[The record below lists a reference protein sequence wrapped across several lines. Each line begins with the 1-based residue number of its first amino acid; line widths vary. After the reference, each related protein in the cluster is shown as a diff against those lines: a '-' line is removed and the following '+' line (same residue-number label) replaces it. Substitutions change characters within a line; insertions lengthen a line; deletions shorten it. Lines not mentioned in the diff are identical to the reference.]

1 MKVTFLGHRNTPE
14 RVRKILETVLKNLIE
29 KEGADDFY
37 VGNQGSFDSI
47 AWSVLGGLK
56 GEYPNIERTLVLA
69 YMPRGRINGA
79 SEEETLFPEAV
90 AAAPPRFAICKRNDW
105 MIKECDT
112 VITYVTH
119 SRGGAARFKE
129 KAEKLDKRVIE
140 LSAFLKSE

>member
-14 RVRKILETVLKNLIE
+14 RVRKILEPVLKNLIE
-29 KEGADDFY
+29 EGADDFY
-37 VGNQGSFDSI
+37 VGNQGNFDSI

-56 GEYPNIERTLVLA
+56 REYPNIERTLVLA
-69 YMPRGRINGA
+69 YMPRERILGA
-79 SEEETLFPEAV
+79 PEGETLFPEAV
-90 AAAPPRFAICKRNDW
+90 ATAPPRFAICKRNDW
-105 MIKECDT
+105 MLKGCDT

-119 SRGGAARFKE
+119 SRGGAVQFKE